1 MIGTAAWVIQK
12 KSTIEATTITQ
23 NWKKMKMVQKL
34 ICDKYRVNHKGWD
47 FKDDLKFCKYDVS
60 DVK

>member
-23 NWKKMKMVQKL
+23 NWKKNENGSKTYMWQVQ
-34 ICDKYRVNHKGWD
+34 G
-47 FKDDLKFCKYDVS
+47 
-60 DVK
+60 